1 MILSD
6 DVSFELLRNYGFQQD
21 TGNYCFSFE
30 NDECTVFIISSKRM
44 KEYKYRHLYIEFKE
58 HSMILTE
65 KTLSAIYKMIADGIL
80 KGEEV

>member
-1 MILSD
+1 
-6 DVSFELLRNYGFQQD
+6 
-21 TGNYCFSFE
+21 
-30 NDECTVFIISSKRM
+30 M

-65 KTLSAIYKMIADGIL
+65 KTLSVIYKMIADGIL